1 MVDSY
6 NVKEESTNEE
16 TDKSMVYKGA
26 IILAGICGIIGG
38 SVAYAIGRSN
48 GLAIGYNNGALD
60 ATYKIMKA
68 LK

>member
-16 TDKSMVYKGA
+16 TDKSMFYKGA

-38 SVAYAIGRSN
+38 VAYAIGRSN